1 MGSDTTL
8 QIDDDGLPLFQR
20 NPACAVVEGID
31 VATALELE
39 RQALLCEDLERCGSQ
54 KGGKAVRS
62 TKTRP
67 A

>member
-31 VATALELE
+31 VATALELSCFGPY
-39 RQALLCEDLERCGSQ
+39 AIGSGEVSNPLR
-54 KGGKAVRS
+54 GGD
-62 TKTRP
+62 P
-67 A
+67 P